1 MASTNILRTIR
12 TIEFVLLL
20 GLVTGS
26 GCAFTIWHE
35 PACGVILLYLA
46 VRLAL
51 CGIFV
56 GA

>member
-1 MASTNILRTIR
+1 MASISLLR
-12 TIEFVLLL
+12 TIEFLLML

-26 GCAFTIWHE
+26 GCAFTLWHE

-51 CGIFV
+51 YGIFV